1 MEKYTSPE
9 QTLTEIRHLMERSSR
24 FMSLSGL
31 SGVLAGIYALIGAAA
46 AYYYINQHQGQGG
59 EDVNALVANRNLFL
73 FLLGDAVIVVV
84 LAVGTGI
91 FLTTRKAEKDGSSLL
106 DSAARRLIINL
117 SIPLVSGGV
126 FCAGLLYHGYALFI
140 VPTMLIF
147 YGLALLHASK
157 YTRDDVRSLGMA
169 EILLGFIS
177 MFVAG
182 YALVFWALG
191 FGVLHIAY
199 GTYMYFKYEK

>member
-9 QTLTEIRHLMERSSR
+9 ETLSEIRHLMEKSSR

-31 SGVLAGIYALIGAAA
+31 SGVLAGVYALIGAWA
-46 AYYYINQHQGQGG
+46 AYYYIDQYHRQGG
-59 EDVNALVANRNLFL
+59 EDLNALVANRGLFI
-73 FLLGDAVIVVV
+73 FLLVDAAMVLV

-91 FLTTRKAEKDGSSLL
+91 FLTTRKAQKDGSSLF
-106 DSAARRLIINL
+106 DSSAKRLIINL
-117 SIPLVSGGV
+117 AIPLVSGGI
-126 FCAGLLYHGYALFI
+126 FCAGLLYHGYVAFI

-147 YGLALLHASK
+147 YGLALVHASK
-157 YTRDDVRSLGMA
+157 YTRDDVRSLGIA

-182 YALVFWALG
+182 YAWVFWALG
-191 FGVLHIAY
+191 FGILHIVY
-199 GTYMYFKYEK
+199 GTYMYIKYEK